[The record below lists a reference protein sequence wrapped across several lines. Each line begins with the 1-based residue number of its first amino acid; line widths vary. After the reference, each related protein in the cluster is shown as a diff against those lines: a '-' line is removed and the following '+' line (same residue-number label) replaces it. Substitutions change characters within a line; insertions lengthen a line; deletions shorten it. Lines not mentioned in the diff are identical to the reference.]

1 MPIQGENGRNYALT
15 RGEVWF
21 DKFAPG
27 TTVGTGERYFG
38 NTPEITSS
46 TDSENLDHFDSDHGV
61 NEKDDSVTLSQND
74 TGQMTTD
81 NIVVEN
87 LALYF
92 RGITENLTQTA
103 QTALT
108 QTFKVKRGRRYQLG
122 VSEATPQGLRHL
134 DNVTLKKGTTDV
146 AAAGNYEVDLD
157 MGAIYIEVDATGLAD
172 DDEVTATYD
181 VKAYTQTVVLSG
193 TDEIEGALRY
203 IGFNPKGEQMD
214 YYWPRVKLSPNG
226 DFALKSGDDWQTIPY
241 NIEFLKKGNLRK
253 LYITNR
259 GTPA

>member
-1 MPIQGENGRNYALT
+1 MSE
-15 RGEVWF
+15 
-21 DKFAPG
+21 
-27 TTVGTGERYFG
+27 
-38 NTPEITSS
+38 TS
-46 TDSENLDHFDSDHGV
+46 
-61 NEKDDSVTLSQND
+61 
-74 TGQMTTD
+74 
-81 NIVVEN
+81 
-87 LALYF
+87 
-92 RGITENLTQTA
+92 
-103 QTALT
+103 
-108 QTFKVKRGRRYQLG
+108 
-122 VSEATPQGLRHL
+122 PQGLRHL
-134 DNVTLKKGTTDV
+134 DNVTLKKGATDV